1 MKLLQNGTKF
11 VMKLKNIQLEKG
23 FEMIKCLIVSLG
35 SYTVSELNS
44 PLIYLDESIS
54 IIDIVKFALQS
65 SSSIIELNDYKEYD
79 ELCSAIDYHNNCVDY
94 DERVYL
100 FTITNDTNKAYK
112 LLVTDYKAFLNQVNE
127 QRQQEKIK
135 QIEAKVKSTKQKL
148 IKELTKSGYTKDEIT
163 EIINKRFNT

>member
-1 MKLLQNGTKF
+1 MKS
-11 VMKLKNIQLEKG
+11 KNIQLEKG

-79 ELCSAIDYHNNCVDY
+79 ELCSAIDYHNNRVDY
-94 DERVYL
+94 DERVHL
-100 FTITNDTNKAYK
+100 FTIANDTNEAYK

>member
-1 MKLLQNGTKF
+1 
-11 VMKLKNIQLEKG
+11 MKLKNIQLEKG
-23 FEMIKCLIVSLG
+23 FEMIKCLVVSLG
-35 SYTVSELNS
+35 SYTGSELNS

-65 SSSIIELNDYKEYD
+65 PSSIIELNDYKEYD
-79 ELCSAIDYHNNCVDY
+79 ELCSAIDYHNNYVDY

-100 FTITNDTNKAYK
+100 FMIENKTNEAYK

-135 QIEAKVKSTKQKL
+135 QEQPKIKKAKQKL
-148 IKELTKSGYTKDEIT
+148 IKELTKSGYTEDEIT
-163 EIINKRFNT
+163 EIINKRFDT